1 MIMINYF
8 DWSRAQKYSKTWR
21 NLKMPAEVTP
31 QVIHYFWPDESFR
44 RELPKYPPTHFLD
57 KP

>member
-1 MIMINYF
+1 M
-8 DWSRAQKYSKTWR
+8 RAQEYSKTWM

-57 KP
+57 KPYEPAPLF